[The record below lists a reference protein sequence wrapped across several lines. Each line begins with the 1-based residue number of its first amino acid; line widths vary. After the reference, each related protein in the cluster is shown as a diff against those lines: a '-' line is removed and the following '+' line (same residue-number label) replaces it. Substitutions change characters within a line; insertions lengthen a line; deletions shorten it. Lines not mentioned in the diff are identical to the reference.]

1 MTTLTINKELNGIEI
16 TFGSKPAQK
25 VIDSLKTNGFFWHKA
40 KKLWYAKNTAERLA
54 FAKSIADEKTEV
66 IEKVKKISELPSLW
80 ERCKTDN
87 IPEHD
92 RTADTKT
99 VAAETRKQIKE
110 RFPEIKFSCRIGS
123 GGWAATNEVNFCFK
137 SAPFAKDSIY
147 FEAVKKYVEAW
158 LWSFNYDNSDS
169 MTDYFDRN
177 FYEFI
182 RADYDFEETKPT
194 EAQKA
199 DLANF
204 DVENQKAKEEEQ
216 RQREEEYKKYLAE
229 QEERGKAYKE
239 RRKIEETQKVEIN
252 NHVKVVDI
260 AENEKYIVSGSMIC
274 GHGKEC
280 NITELQSEGT
290 EKEESALVKRELYFT
305 DEEIYNNFCN
315 MFLHDFDF
323 LDGFGGTGTLDNV
336 KWILWDCVAVFLNNE
351 LKLIIDPEDFNYAR
365 YANIVSKEYTKIM
378 LNDETQQKE
387 RKENIE
393 TTEITE
399 DAKEETQETI
409 AEVKEEIE
417 TSVEETP
424 EERTYYSINEET
436 ARIAKEINSFSDYEK
451 GSATAEYRRY
461 CDKAYDIL
469 DKIRTEKPEQAEH
482 AGKKVDY
489 YCRKLAEYY
498 NDYYRNEASCPS
510 VLICGAGNFPVKKK
524 NRQNSRR
531 ETLHN
536 TWEYLENYLR
546 KIEDILTN
554 KQPIKSGDSDAIEK
568 LTAKIEQLEKEHR
581 IHLEANRHY
590 KKNGT
595 LKGFNGLEEKEVTKI
610 EDFIKRNPV
619 FPPFITY
626 NETANIRRYK
636 ERLAELIKEKESE
649 NIENVE
655 TDNKNNELFTVVE
668 NKEIMRLQ
676 ILFDGVPEAPA
687 REILKNN
694 GFKWSPKNKA
704 WQRQL
709 TDNARYTYKNIKDN
723 LKDALMA

>member
-1 MTTLTINKELNGIEI
+1 MATLAINKELNGIEV
-16 TFGSKPAQK
+16 TFESKPAQE
-25 VIDSLKTNGFFWHKA
+25 VIEILKNNGFRWHKM

-54 FAKSIADEKTEV
+54 LAENIADEKAETA
-66 IEKVKKISELPSLW
+66 KSQSKKAVVLPSLW
-80 ERCKTDN
+80 KRCKTN
-87 IPEHD
+87 SIPEHEKHL
-92 RTADTKT
+92 DTKT
-99 VAAETRKQIKE
+99 VAAETRKHIKA

-123 GGWAATNEVNFCFK
+123 GGWASANKVNFEFK

-147 FEAVKKYVEAW
+147 FEAVENYVKAW
-158 LWSFNYDNSDS
+158 LWSFNYDNSDT
-169 MTDYFDRN
+169 MTDYFDRG
-177 FYEFI
+177 FYESI
-182 RADYDFEETKPT
+182 SAWDFTKTEPT

-204 DVENQKAKEEEQ
+204 DLESQKAKEEEK
-216 RQREEEYKKYLAE
+216 RQKEEEFKKYLAE
-229 QEERGKAYKE
+229 QEERKKAYE
-239 RRKIEETQKVEIN
+239 EQQKIEETQKEEIN
-252 NHVKVVDI
+252 NHVKIVDI
-260 AENEKYIVSGSMIC
+260 AENDKYIISGFMLC
-274 GHGKEC
+274 GCGKEC
-280 NITELQSEGT
+280 GIEELRNEGR

-305 DEEIYNNFCN
+305 DEEIYNNFCDL
-315 MFLHDFDF
+315 FLDDFDF
-323 LDGFGGTGTLDNV
+323 LNGCGGAGTLDNV
-336 KWILWDCVAVFLNNE
+336 KWIFWDCVAVFLNGE
-351 LKLIIDPEDFNYAR
+351 LKLIIDPEGYSYSR
-365 YANIVSKEYTKIM
+365 YVNIVSEEYTKIM
-378 LNDETQQKE
+378 LNDEAQQKE

-424 EERTYYSINEET
+424 KERTYYPINEET
-436 ARIAKEINSFSDYEK
+436 ARIAKEINSFSEYK
-451 GSATAEYRRY
+451 AGSATAEYRHY
-461 CDKAYDIL
+461 CDMAYDIL
-469 DKIRTEKPEQAEH
+469 DKIKIEKPEQVGKIE
-482 AGKKVDY
+482 KKVDY

-524 NRQNSRR
+524 KRQNSRR

-554 KQPIKSGDSDAIEK
+554 KQPIKSGDGDAIEK

-581 IHLEANRHY
+581 LHLEANRHY

-595 LKGFNGLEEKEVTKI
+595 LKGFDGLEEKEAAEI
-610 EDFIKRNPV
+610 EDFIKRNPI
-619 FPPFITY
+619 FPPFFTN

-636 ERLAELIKEKESE
+636 ERLKNLMEEKETGTTEQSE
-649 NIENVE
+649 SNGEN
-655 TDNKNNELFTVVE
+655 NRLFTAVE

-676 ILFDGVPEAPA
+676 ILFGGIPPVAA
-687 REILKNN
+687 RDILKRN

-709 TDNARYTYKNIKDN
+709 TDNARYTYKSIKES
-723 LKDALMA
+723 LISTLSA

>member
-1 MTTLTINKELNGIEI
+1 MATLAINKDLNGIEV
-16 TFGSKPAQK
+16 TFESKPAQE
-25 VIDSLKTNGFFWHKA
+25 VIEILKNNGFRWHKM

-54 FAKSIADEKTEV
+54 LAENIADEKVETA
-66 IEKVKKISELPSLW
+66 KTQSKKAVVLPSLW
-80 ERCKTDN
+80 ERCKTDS
-87 IPEHD
+87 IPEHEKHL
-92 RTADTKT
+92 DTKT
-99 VAAETRKQIKE
+99 VAAETRKHIKA

-123 GGWAATNEVNFCFK
+123 GGWASANKINFEFK

-147 FEAVKKYVEAW
+147 FEAIESYVKAW

-177 FYEFI
+177 FYENI
-182 RADYDFEETKPT
+182 SVDYDFKEKEPT
-194 EAQKA
+194 EAQKT
-199 DLANF
+199 DLVDF
-204 DVENQKAKEEEQ
+204 DKQSAKAKEEEEK
-216 RQREEEYKKYLAE
+216 RREKEYQKRLAE
-229 QEERGKAYKE
+229 QKEKEKAYKE
-239 RRKIEETQKVEIN
+239 RQKILELQREEIN

-260 AENEKYIVSGSMIC
+260 AKNEKYVIFGSMIC
-274 GHGKEC
+274 GYGKEC
-280 NITELQSEGT
+280 DIEELQNEGT
-290 EKEESALVKRELYFT
+290 EKEESALVKRELHFS
-305 DEEIYNNFCN
+305 DEKIYNNFCH
-315 MFLHDFDF
+315 LF
-323 LDGFGGTGTLDNV
+323 LDDFEFLNGCGGTGTLDNV
-336 KWILWDCVAVFLNNE
+336 KWILWDCVAVFLDGE
-351 LKLIIDPEDFNYAR
+351 LKLIIDPEGFSYAR
-365 YANIVSKEYTKIM
+365 YVNIVSGEYAKSLLHDEEQQRENKESKIAKDTKG
-378 LNDETQQKE
+378 
-387 RKENIE
+387 
-393 TTEITE
+393 
-399 DAKEETQETI
+399 ETQETI

-424 EERTYYSINEET
+424 EEGRTYYPISEET
-436 ARIAKEINSFSDYEK
+436 ARIAKEINSFSEYKK
-451 GSATAEYRRY
+451 GSATAEYCHY

-469 DKIRTEKPEQAEH
+469 DKIRIEKPEQAER
-482 AGKKVDY
+482 AEKKVGY

-510 VLICGAGNFPVKKK
+510 VMICGAGNFPVKKK

-536 TWEYLENYLR
+536 TWEYLENYLQ

-554 KQPIKSGDSDAIEK
+554 EQPIKSGDSNAIEK

-581 IHLEANRHY
+581 LHLEANRYY

-595 LKGFNGLEEKEVTKI
+595 LKGFDGLEEKEAAEI

-619 FPPFITY
+619 FPPFFVK

-636 ERLAELIKEKESE
+636 ERLENLTKEKEAGTAE
-649 NIENVE
+649 QTE
-655 TDNKNNELFTVVE
+655 TDTENNGLFTVVE

-676 ILFDGVPEAPA
+676 ILFDGIPPEAA
-687 REILKNN
+687 RDILKSN

-709 TDNARYTYKNIKDN
+709 TDNARYAYQNIKSS